1 MDNVAGWLP
10 VSVISVTFVFPAYSC
25 SFSMACRMYGSLA
38 AAALATARGL
48 VEPAAGARD
57 DFA

>member
-1 MDNVAGWLP
+1 MDNAAGLLP
-10 VSVISVTFVFPAYSC
+10 ASVTSVTFVFPAYSC
-25 SFSMACRMYGSLA
+25 IFSMTCRVLGSLA
-38 AAALATARGL
+38 AAALAAMRGL